1 MLGLSRTASTTAA
14 QHLNLEGVITALLA
28 CLVYRENLDR
38 RIALGMAAHVG
49 GGRTG
54 LMGVVADA
62 ALEAGG
68 RVIGVIP
75 HAMISREL
83 AHDGL
88 QDLRV
93 VASMHERK
101 AMMAELSDAF
111 IAAPG
116 GFGTFEELCEAI
128 NWTQLGLHRK
138 RCGLLNVEQFYD
150 PLLQLVERA
159 VDDGFIRPDSSQ
171 IIVSERDPAA
181 LNVEQDRIVSKRVDT
196 ENCGGV
202 PVLRGERGGQIVD
215 RRRKLAC
222 VKTVGIEPR
231 HTDRAHLDGSG
242 RALDLCVAGSGKPKF
257 PRHVIIQRRAIGPAV
272 DQEPVR
278 SLAVDGALDES
289 DGVADHALGH
299 RRRGNGDAD

>member
-1 MLGLSRTASTTAA
+1 MTLKRVCVFCGSSTGLRDAHRDAVQRLGQEIAA
-14 QHLNLEGVITALLA
+14 RGIE
-28 CLVYRENLDR
+28 LVF
-38 RIALGMAAHVG
+38 G

-62 ALEAGG
+62 ALAAGG

-75 HAMISREL
+75 HAMIAREL

-128 NWTQLGLHRK
+128 TWTQLGLHRK

-159 VDDGFIRPDSSQ
+159 VEDGFIRPDSTQ

-181 LNVEQDRIVSKRVDT
+181 LLSRLSEPFRVPAA
-196 ENCGGV
+196 V
-202 PVLRGERGGQIVD
+202 WL
-215 RRRKLAC
+215 
-222 VKTVGIEPR
+222 
-231 HTDRAHLDGSG
+231 LD
-242 RALDLCVAGSGKPKF
+242 P
-257 PRHVIIQRRAIGPAV
+257 
-272 DQEPVR
+272 E
-278 SLAVDGALDES
+278 ET
-289 DGVADHALGH
+289 
-299 RRRGNGDAD
+299 